1 MVLHDFPPSTS
12 LYFRQKSKNATIFP
26 FCHPSATVLPRF
38 CQSTFR
44 FFDFIFSHLAINLPK
59 YFYFPKNKACAG
71 EKIRKEYSQSCQK
84 YHDKSPFVFAI
95 SLLSHIRQNVSV
107 YAKMVRSTANKYSQF
122 FRVRDF
128 YIIGKIDFL
137 GEILRVSKVLAVL
150 FWQIS

>member
-95 SLLSHIRQNVSV
+95 SLLSHHYWNAFI
-107 YAKMVRSTANKYSQF
+107 YAKMVRSTVNKCNKS

-128 YIIGKIDFL
+128 YIIKKIDIL